1 MKILEK
7 ESNNSDFLFEDININ
22 SISIEEISDFSPSKK
37 KRRENLNLDFLL
49 GL

>member
-1 MKILEK
+1 MKILEE

-22 SISIEEISDFSPSKK
+22 SISIEEISDLSPSKK
-37 KRRENLNLDFLL
+37 KGRENLNLDFLL